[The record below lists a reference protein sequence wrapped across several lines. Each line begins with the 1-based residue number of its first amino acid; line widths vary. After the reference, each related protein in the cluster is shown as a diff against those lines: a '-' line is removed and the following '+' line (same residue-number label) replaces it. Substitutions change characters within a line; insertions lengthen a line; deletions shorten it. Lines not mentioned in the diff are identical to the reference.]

1 MSFFNCN
8 LAGSA
13 GGSGGSGE
21 VVKDLE
27 PVLLWENPNP
37 TAVFEA
43 QTITLDLSE
52 YSGVIIEGKDLAGT
66 EVINRVYVK
75 KGDSDKFCA
84 GLTEAGNS
92 NLTNAFLRNIV
103 VNDTG
108 VVVGKIE
115 RTGTTVAYVPLNIYG
130 VRTYIV
136 EVEQSKPVTT
146 GSYQVVEG
154 YTSISN
160 YGTKS
165 YLDVLTNETIT
176 GSIAD
181 KTIIGSGDDIIIA
194 TFANRGTA
202 GTDVGQPFTSANNVK
217 LIPLINGDIL
227 NNYIPCKGSGAN
239 EEAGG
244 YSSIAILVADDSSK
258 PFSVSGKDGAWTSS
272 SLIKLSKVV

>member
-13 GGSGGSGE
+13 GESGGT
-21 VVKDLE
+21 VVEELA

-37 TAVFEA
+37 SAVFEA
-43 QTITLDLSE
+43 QTISLELSE
-52 YSGVIIEGKDLAGT
+52 YTGVIIEGKDLSGS
-66 EVINRVYVK
+66 EVVNRVYVK

-84 GLTEAGNS
+84 GLTEADNS
-92 NLTNAFLRNIV
+92 NATNAFLRGIV
-103 VNDTG
+103 VNDSG
-108 VVVGKIE
+108 VVIGKVE
-115 RTGTTVAYVPLNIYG
+115 RTGTGNGYVPLNIYG
-130 VRTYIV
+130 VRTYVV

-160 YGTKS
+160 YGNKS

-181 KTIIGSGDDIIIA
+181 KTIIGSGDDIIIT
-194 TFANRGTA
+194 TFANRA
-202 GTDVGQPFTSANNVK
+202 GAGKDVGQPFTSANNVK

-272 SLIKLSKVV
+272 SLFKLSKVV